1 MQGPAERRLGLAT
14 RLIFSQVAYLV
25 HDNLDILM
33 FGTVFVGPRVRVKL
47 SSEEDFLTLLE
58 EVPRD
63 GLLVVVKLLLEDD
76 TAEEDGLL
84 VSSYEVLREVE
95 ACECLVLVRS
105 HVGCKSAGNLDVVVR
120 IHFD

>member
-14 RLIFSQVAYLV
+14 RLLFSQVAYLV

-33 FGTVFVGPRVRVKL
+33 FGTVFVGPCVRVKL

-63 GLLVVVKLLLEDD
+63 GLLVVVELLLEDD
-76 TAEEDGLL
+76 AAEEARLL
-84 VSSYEVLREVE
+84 V
-95 ACECLVLVRS
+95 
-105 HVGCKSAGNLDVVVR
+105 
-120 IHFD
+120 

>member
-1 MQGPAERRLGLAT
+1 
-14 RLIFSQVAYLV
+14 
-25 HDNLDILM
+25 M
-33 FGTVFVGPRVRVKL
+33 FNTFFVSPVVRCDL
-47 SSEEDFLTLLE
+47 SCDEDFLSLLQKI
-58 EVPRD
+58 PRD
-63 GLLVVVKLLLEDD
+63 DLLVVFKLLLEDD

-95 ACECLVLVRS
+95 ACESLVLVRS

>member
-1 MQGPAERRLGLAT
+1 
-14 RLIFSQVAYLV
+14 
-25 HDNLDILM
+25 M
-33 FGTVFVGPRVRVKL
+33 FNTFFVSPVVWSEL
-47 SSEEDFLTLLE
+47 SCDEDFLSFLQKI
-58 EVPRD
+58 PRY
-63 GLLVVVKLLLEDD
+63 GLLVVIELLLEDD

-84 VSSYEVLREVE
+84 VCSHEVLREVE